1 MKFSDMDDLFD
12 FGDQNNT
19 LNFDSLFDY
28 NFHTRPSSPLKY
40 DELPPTS
47 SNVTE
52 DYNLTT
58 RPSCEYS
65 LKYDELPVPQEN
77 PLDASEIDQ
86 GLDDAAR
93 TSFDFMEFDLDEKAR
108 KDPNESS
115 FSGVSL

>member
-28 NFHTRPSSPLKY
+28 NFHSRPSSPLKY

-52 DYNLTT
+52 DYNSTT
-58 RPSCEYS
+58 HPSYEYS
-65 LKYDELPVPQEN
+65 LPQEN